1 MTGGLQDQKVD
12 KYLFKLFVTGQTPRS
27 EQAINNL
34 RAMCESRLAGR
45 YELVVV
51 DVLERPELA
60 EEHRILATPMLLKE
74 VPPPERRIIGELSA
88 VEEVL
93 HRLGLSQRD
102 PGGAQREEP

>member
-1 MTGGLQDQKVD
+1 MVD
-12 KYLFKLFVTGQTPRS
+12 KYVFKLFVTGQTPRS

-34 RAMCESRLAGR
+34 RALCEARLAGR
-45 YELVVV
+45 HEIIVI

-93 HRLGLSQRD
+93 DRLGLLQRALGASQ
-102 PGGAQREEP
+102 GEEPR

>member
-1 MTGGLQDQKVD
+1 MD

-27 EQAINNL
+27 EQAISNL
-34 RAMCESRLAGR
+34 RAMCEARLAGR
-45 YELVVV
+45 HEIIVI

-74 VPPPERRIIGELSA
+74 VPPPERRIIGELSV

-93 HRLGLSQRD
+93 QRLGLSHPD
-102 PGGAQREEP
+102 PRGARGEDP